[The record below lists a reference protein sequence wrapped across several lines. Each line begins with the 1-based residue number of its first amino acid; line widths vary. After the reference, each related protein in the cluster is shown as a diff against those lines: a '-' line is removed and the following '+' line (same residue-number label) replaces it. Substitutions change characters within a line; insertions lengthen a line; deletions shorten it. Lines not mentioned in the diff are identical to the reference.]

1 MFGAIPS
8 GTDSSSGE
16 EVFLE
21 GADSLIE
28 DSGEVA
34 FDGMTDDSYGS
45 ATSFNTI
52 YRFPHKQFFPWRAWG
67 PMYLKDSKSF
77 FFCDSLDF
85 VGLQAGLNSLRP
97 SLRKRETILQWP
109 TPTNQSEVEAF
120 SYLTSFFADLFLV
133 ERN

>member
-1 MFGAIPS
+1 VFGAIPS
-8 GTDSSSGE
+8 GTDSRGGE